1 MYNCKSRYVQA
12 IYKCC
17 LRLIIII
24 KNMFTQDDC
33 VSLEK
38 LLSMQFVRIKIQ
50 LKKLKGN
57 TKNYLIYYKYELRL
71 TINALH
77 AFGSFKASGI

>member
-1 MYNCKSRYVQA
+1 MLLEINNNNKEHVYPGW
-12 IYKCC
+12 
-17 LRLIIII
+17 LRQL
-24 KNMFTQDDC
+24 
-33 VSLEK
+33 SLEK
-38 LLSMQFVRIKIQ
+38 LLSMQFLRIKIQ